1 MKNVSASDKDVALQ
15 ICAQKGKFIELHC
28 IQFAFTSNCNH
39 IIFQDTKIS
48 PNY

>member
-15 ICAQKGKFIELHC
+15 ICAQKGKFIHR